1 MRAEDLGIIEP
12 LRANISC
19 TKSYMSVYAHVLIF
33 NCVREMI
40 IFTSNALA
48 VQSDTPTPP
57 STYFHHN
64 IAKFLSLICIY
75 VICDIP
81 EQMSGG
87 IFIIRNTTSPP
98 HLLYPAYPS
107 FL

>member
-12 LRANISC
+12 LHANISC
-19 TKSYMSVYAHVLIF
+19 TSSYMSVYAHVLLF
-33 NCVREMI
+33 DRVCKMI

-48 VQSDTPTPP
+48 VQSDTPTP
-57 STYFHHN
+57 SNTYFHHN
-64 IAKFLSLICIY
+64 VAGFLSVICIY

-81 EQMSGG
+81 EQMSSG
-87 IFIIRNTTSPP
+87 IFIIRNITSPP

-107 FL
+107 YL